1 MLSSAS
7 ATRAR
12 VTVHARR
19 STGRDNGAYQ
29 TITVGSEYAADE
41 PSHSYAYALRPT
53 RAQPLHIGDGGS
65 TVDRRRG
72 TRALI

>member
-1 MLSSAS
+1 MH
-7 ATRAR
+7 
-12 VTVHARR
+12 VARR
-19 STGRDNGAYQ
+19 AATMARIRLLLLAQN
-29 TITVGSEYAADE
+29 AADE

-53 RAQPLHIGDGGS
+53 RAEPLHIGDGGS